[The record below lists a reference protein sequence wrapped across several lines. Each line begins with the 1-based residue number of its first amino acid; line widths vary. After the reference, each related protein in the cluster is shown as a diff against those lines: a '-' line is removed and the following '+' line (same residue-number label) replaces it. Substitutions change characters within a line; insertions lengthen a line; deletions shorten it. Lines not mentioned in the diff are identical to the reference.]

1 MEWKKV
7 DSFQDMQNNTLL
19 NKIVTFFF
27 SFENGHTILLLDVE
41 KLTGF
46 RLFMLA
52 FEEADFVISFLL
64 DWLWEVFFV
73 RFFPLP
79 LLDFFES
86 FDNSITNSATE
97 INYVFI
103 HRTVGN
109 SENPEGQVEI

>member
-1 MEWKKV
+1 MK
-7 DSFQDMQNNTLL
+7 LL
-19 NKIVTFFF
+19 NPMISVLFYEEGKKWV
-27 SFENGHTILLLDVE
+27 GCLKKG

-52 FEEADFVISFLL
+52 FEADFVISFLL
-64 DWLWEVFFV
+64 DWLFWEIFFV

-97 INYVFI
+97 INYVFTI
-103 HRTVGN
+103 L
-109 SENPEGQVEI
+109 SEILKI